1 MNARGNPLLIF
12 LAILL
17 GLVLIVPTIMV
28 LVPEA
33 FLIMQ
38 LVLIF
43 AIWNAVRGFIGDG
56 YLTLLITGI
65 LVWFLVLKHPILSAT
80 FYMVFFI
87 FLGLNIFGTVM
98 WTAQSFLRPK
108 MGG

>member
-1 MNARGNPLLIF
+1 MNQRGNPLLIF
-12 LAILL
+12 ALILAA
-17 GLVLIVPTIMV
+17 LVLIVPAIMYV
-28 LVPEA
+28 VPEA

-38 LVLIF
+38 IVLIF

-56 YLTLLITGI
+56 YLTLLITGV
-65 LVWFLVLKHPILSAT
+65 LVWFLVIKHPILSAT

-108 MGG
+108 AG